1 METEE
6 GPERGDVAALT
17 IEEGAIGRKMWAPV
31 GAVRGK
37 EIDSPLKGT
46 QP

>member
-6 GPERGDVAALT
+6 GPERWDAAALMM
-17 IEEGAIGRKMWAPV
+17 EEGAIGRKMWAPV
-31 GAVRGK
+31 GVVRGK